1 MTGLRIKKGLSQAA
15 LAEKLGYSLSYISK
29 LERGQMNATLRALFD
44 IADSL
49 EIDAEV
55 LMRRIRSSVDASRS
69 TPKKR
74 T

>member
-1 MTGLRIKKGLSQAA
+1 VTGLRIKKGLSQAA
-15 LAEKLGYSLSYISK
+15 LAEKIGYSLSYISK

-49 EIDAEV
+49 DIDAEV
-55 LMRRIRSSVDASRS
+55 LVRRVRSSVDASRS
-69 TPKKR
+69 APKKR